1 MENVMLV
8 LKRQKDERIILT
20 LPDGSR
26 ITVQVVSGGSVQ
38 LGIDA
43 PPAVGIW
50 REEIAPAAA
59 RCPAGSMPSHMES
72 P

>member
-8 LKRQKDERIILT
+8 LKRNKDERIILT

-26 ITVQVVSGGSVQ
+26 ITVQVVSGGSVT
-38 LGIDA
+38 LGIEA
-43 PPAVGIW
+43 QSAVGIW

-59 RCPAGSMPSHMES
+59 GRPAGSLPSHMES
-72 P
+72 R

>member
-1 MENVMLV
+1 MLV
-8 LKRQKDERIILT
+8 LKRQKDERIILA

-26 ITVQVVSGGSVQ
+26 ITILVVSGGSAK

-50 REEIAPAAA
+50 REELLPAEA
-59 RCPAGSMPSHMES
+59 RCPAGSFVALPGDAR
-72 P
+72 